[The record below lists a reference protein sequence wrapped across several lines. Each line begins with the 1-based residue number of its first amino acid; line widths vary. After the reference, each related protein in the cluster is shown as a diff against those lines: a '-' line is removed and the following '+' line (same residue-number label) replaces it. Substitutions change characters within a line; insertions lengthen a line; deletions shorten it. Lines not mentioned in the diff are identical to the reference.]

1 MDATAYWTDDKTIAA
16 FPTLCVLAER
26 YLSAPGTSVES
37 ERLFSTASETL
48 TPLCQ
53 SMSAETLEKVLFLH
67 HNIKIMN
74 ID

>member
-1 MDATAYWTDDKTIAA
+1 
-16 FPTLCVLAER
+16 
-26 YLSAPGTSVES
+26 VES

-48 TPLCQ
+48 TPLRQ